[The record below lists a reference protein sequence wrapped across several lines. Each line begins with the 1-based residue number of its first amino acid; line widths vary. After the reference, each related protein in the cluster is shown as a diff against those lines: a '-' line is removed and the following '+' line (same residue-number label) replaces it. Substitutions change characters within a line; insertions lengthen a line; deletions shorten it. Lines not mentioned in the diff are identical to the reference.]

1 MSNVSVYKKKLLELN
16 DYLDNINFSLGNKRE
31 YIIGNYHD
39 LVLNN
44 NLHLNIIFEA
54 NVYNFSP
61 NKKVFLQIKELEYN
75 NYLELINKVKNDLGL
90 NVILDNSLF
99 AGNNNIS
106 NNYILADINKSK
118 NNIFTKFYNLDQNN
132 FKSININLVSNNFRA
147 IITIRIKSLLEKDN
161 KFMLNNELFQI
172 IVKKEI
178 ILDKNDKPDDLEII
192 MDFI

>member
-1 MSNVSVYKKKLLELN
+1 MSNYIYKKKLLELN
-16 DYLDNINFSLGNKRE
+16 NCLDNIIFSLGNKRE

-39 LVLNN
+39 LILND
-44 NLHLNIIFEA
+44 NLHLNLIFEA

-99 AGNNNIS
+99 VGNNNNS

-132 FKSININLVSNNFRA
+132 FKSINMELVPNNFRG
-147 IITIRIKSLLEKDN
+147 IIIIRIKSLLEKDN
-161 KFMLNNELFQI
+161 NFMLNNELFQI
-172 IVKKEI
+172 IIKNEI
-178 ILDKNDKPDDLEII
+178 ILDKNNKPDDLDII

>member
-1 MSNVSVYKKKLLELN
+1 M
-16 DYLDNINFSLGNKRE
+16 
-31 YIIGNYHD
+31 
-39 LVLNN
+39 
-44 NLHLNIIFEA
+44 
-54 NVYNFSP
+54 
-61 NKKVFLQIKELEYN
+61 FLQIKELEYN

>member
-75 NYLELINKVKNDLGL
+75 NYLKLINKVKNDLGL

-99 AGNNNIS
+99 SGNNNNS

-132 FKSININLVSNNFRA
+132 FKSINVNLVPNNFRA
-147 IITIRIKSLLEKDN
+147 IITIRIKSLLEKDDN
-161 KFMLNNELFQI
+161 FMLNNELFQI

>member
-1 MSNVSVYKKKLLELN
+1 M
-16 DYLDNINFSLGNKRE
+16 
-31 YIIGNYHD
+31 
-39 LVLNN
+39 
-44 NLHLNIIFEA
+44 
-54 NVYNFSP
+54 
-61 NKKVFLQIKELEYN
+61 FLQIKELEYN

-132 FKSININLVSNNFRA
+132 FKSININLVPNNFRA
-147 IITIRIKSLLEKDN
+147 
-161 KFMLNNELFQI
+161 
-172 IVKKEI
+172 I

>member
-99 AGNNNIS
+99 SGNNNNS

-132 FKSININLVSNNFRA
+132 FKSINVNLVPNNFRA
-147 IITIRIKSLLEKDN
+147 IITIRIKSLLEKDDN
-161 KFMLNNELFQI
+161 FMLNNELFQI

>member
-1 MSNVSVYKKKLLELN
+1 MCNISVYKKKLLELN
-16 DYLDNINFSLGNKRE
+16 NCLDNINFSLGNKRE

-44 NLHLNIIFEA
+44 NSHLNIIFEA

-75 NYLELINKVKNDLGL
+75 NHLELINKVKNDLGL

-99 AGNNNIS
+99 TGNNNIS

-132 FKSININLVSNNFRA
+132 FKSINVNLVPNNFRA

-161 KFMLNNELFQI
+161 NFMLNNELFQI
-172 IVKKEI
+172 IIKKEI
-178 ILDKNDKPDDLEII
+178 ILDKNDKPDDLDII